1 MCVYMYFVR
10 LFNGKDWSLTCKL
23 IMLVDALLATDSNV
37 NCRKR
42 MWTSILLKTC
52 TMHLGKCVEAT
63 KTVLS
68 LLICLDAR

>member
-1 MCVYMYFVR
+1 
-10 LFNGKDWSLTCKL
+10 
-23 IMLVDALLATDSNV
+23 MLVDALLATDSNV

-42 MWTSILLKTC
+42 MCTSILLKTC